1 MSVIWP
7 RSVSKASFDI
17 FLLGV
22 QVTCDSCVFVGS
34 THRSCLSTHGFLPS
48 KVQKLLER
56 PGNQLATFDQCQFG
70 LVSPSGKPMQ
80 KRTKFM
86 TNLGPLFNA
95 LNGKFCDHSHEHE
108 LIQGSENGVKRSAW
122 AQTYPDGLVRTI
134 CHRVLDS
141 QRSIGV

>member
-1 MSVIWP
+1 
-7 RSVSKASFDI
+7 RQLQASNWKRMKGTRKKYMD
-17 FLLGV
+17 LEEALGHIDLTMWLATF
-22 QVTCDSCVFVGS
+22 QDDTGS
-34 THRSCLSTHGFLPS
+34 YYGFEHPEKSLAWKRES
-48 KVQKLLER
+48 VQKLLER

-122 AQTYPDGLVRTI
+122 AQTYPDGL
-134 CHRVLDS
+134 
-141 QRSIGV
+141 

>member
-1 MSVIWP
+1 MTV
-7 RSVSKASFDI
+7 VF
-17 FLLGV
+17 
-22 QVTCDSCVFVGS
+22 FVGS

-48 KVQKLLER
+48 KVQKLLETSR
-56 PGNQLATFDQCQFG
+56 KTNWPPSISAN
-70 LVSPSGKPMQ
+70 LVWFPPSGKPMQ